1 MGHHGGMKIRI
12 CFLVIMLAPLAY
24 YGMIQLAPAGKA
36 ATVSAS
42 FHGLGKTALQ
52 KIESAQDAASDT
64 DEVFNAR
71 VAEADRALAVANS
84 AVVTPADRRDY
95 TRLVNYLY
103 SVKQDRLLQA
113 ASDPNNAGQTQDQEQ
128 TDAARAA
135 AERTFQ

>member
-1 MGHHGGMKIRI
+1 MKIRV
-12 CFLVIMLAPLAY
+12 CFLLMMLAPLVY
-24 YGMIQLAPAGKA
+24 YGLIQLAPAGRA

-52 KIESAQDAASDT
+52 RIESAQEAASDT

-84 AVVTPADRRDY
+84 AVVSAADRRDY

-113 ASDPNNAGQTQDQEQ
+113 ASDPNSGQTEDQEQ
-128 TDAARAA
+128 TNSARDAA
-135 AERTFQ
+135 EKTFQ